1 MAKLEN
7 NELNQVSGGAG
18 AAFAPPA
25 GALTAEA
32 AKKAAADA
40 VKVNVADCMFLK
52 CKLDF
57 DDGMWEWELEF
68 VANKMKYEVSIDAM
82 TGTVLEMEIEPILC

>member
-7 NELNQVSGGAG
+7 EELYQVTGGKG

-32 AKKAAADA
+32 AKKAALDA
-40 VKVNVADCMFLK
+40 VKANAADAIFIK
-52 CKLDF
+52 CKQDF

-68 VANKMKYEVSIDAM
+68 IANKMKYEVTLDAM
-82 TGTVLEMEIEPILC
+82 TGTLLEMEVEPILC